1 MQKKRLKCVIE
12 DTMRWNNAGQMGD
25 KFTEMI
31 QNMRQIR
38 QKLPQNKLTKL
49 GSWKIKEIFLEFSF
63 ATSEKMQRYG
73 LQLRTLRGWEQC
85 KLMGKSGEVH
95 GLDRWKKCEKGKN
108 WNGKF
113 WQINLSIGGKDKLSS
128 ILVIFVLLN
137 YQVASDDT
145 VVVAEKCH
153 KSWNKSDREF
163 FSQILCCYL
172 KWSYMWL

>member
-1 MQKKRLKCVIE
+1 MLDKWENNLQRWFKICGKYGKISSQSLKAC
-12 DTMRWNNAGQMGD
+12 
-25 KFTEMI
+25 KI
-31 QNMRQIR
+31 Q
-38 QKLPQNKLTKL
+38 
-49 GSWKIKEIFLEFSF
+49 EIFLEFSF

-137 YQVASDDT
+137 YQVASNDT

-172 KWSYMWL
+172 KWSYIWL